1 MRQLVNRAAV
11 GGDRRVL
18 SNGGQFPIADNP
30 IRIMIVESQ
39 QFVADALESLLSRQ
53 AGMVVVGNVRS
64 VADSPQWA
72 TELDVA
78 ILGYRLKDPLA
89 ATAAKAIS
97 TAASKARM
105 IFVAAD
111 ESDQA
116 ILAAIDAGASA
127 VLYMSMASADLIKA
141 IRMVAAGGSLISP
154 QTIARMLSGRRKTDG
169 LRELLTCREREVLVL
184 VAEGA
189 SNRAIATVLGI
200 SYLTV
205 RSHMRNMA
213 GKLAA
218 HSKLE
223 VLVRARQLDLVSN
236 QLAPTIWDDAEFAN
250 AGAVAN

>member
-1 MRQLVNRAAV
+1 
-11 GGDRRVL
+11 
-18 SNGGQFPIADNP
+18 
-30 IRIMIVESQ
+30 MIVESQ

-64 VADSPQWA
+64 VADSPPCA

-78 ILGYRLKDPLA
+78 ILGYRSKDALA
-89 ATAAKAIS
+89 AAAAQAIS
-97 TAASKARM
+97 TAGSKAKM

-127 VLYMSMASADLIKA
+127 VLYMSMASADLINA
-141 IRMVAAGGSLISP
+141 IRTVAAGGSLISP

-169 LRELLTCREREVLVL
+169 LREQLTGREREVLVL

-236 QLAPTIWDDAEFAN
+236 QLTPTIWDDAEFAK